1 MQKQMKPLLL
11 LAVMLC
17 SVFAKGQ
24 TLDDGLMM
32 PKKYF
37 CTGFLYTYSQ
47 WDKYWEGTLK
57 RDNQNIGTF
66 SSHNIMYVG
75 NYGITDKLNVI
86 AMAPYISNQSNKGTL
101 TGLQGVQD
109 LTIGAK
115 YRLVR
120 KQIGEN
126 RLSVFG
132 VATVSTPL
140 SNYTID
146 LLPMS
151 IGLGSTNLSARGII
165 NFRLKQGWY
174 VNFSPAYTYR
184 GNVALDRNHY
194 FTDGV
199 AYYTNQV
206 RMFDQFSYNVN
217 IGLIKQGLQTELNF
231 YQQNTLDGG
240 DIRRQDMPFVSNRM
254 NASTIGLLVMY
265 YLPAPKYLA
274 FRFSTS
280 YVIDGRNVGQSFSV
294 MGGLLY
300 TIHFTKPTSTVN
312 EN

>member
-1 MQKQMKPLLL
+1 MKQFLPWIAVLCCGST
-11 LAVMLC
+11 LA
-17 SVFAKGQ
+17 Q

-37 CTGFLYTYSQ
+37 CTGFLYTHSQ
-47 WDKYWEGTLK
+47 WDKYWEGSLK

-66 SSHNIMYVG
+66 SSWNIMYVG
-75 NYGITDKLNVI
+75 NYGITDRLNII
-86 AMAPYISNQSNKGTL
+86 AMAPYISNQSNQGTL

-109 LTIGAK
+109 LTLGGK
-115 YRLVR
+115 YRFVR
-120 KQIGEN
+120 KQIGES

-132 VATVSTPL
+132 AATISTPL
-140 SNYTID
+140 SNYSFD

-151 IGLGSTNLSARGII
+151 IGLGSTTASLRAIFNY
-165 NFRLKQGWY
+165 RLKQGWY
-174 VNFSPAYTYR
+174 VNFSPAYSYR
-184 GNVALDRNHY
+184 GNVTLDRPSY
-194 FTDGV
+194 YTDGNI
-199 AYYTNQV
+199 YFTNQV
-206 RMFDQFSYNVN
+206 RMFDQFNYNVN
-217 IGLIKQGLQTELNF
+217 IGLIRQGLQTEINF
-231 YQQNTLDGG
+231 YQQNTLGGG

-254 NASTIGLLVMY
+254 NAGTIGLLVMY

-294 MGGLLY
+294 MGGFLY
-300 TIHFTKPTSTVN
+300 TIHFTKTRTTVN

>member
-1 MQKQMKPLLL
+1 MKQILLFVAL
-11 LAVMLC
+11 LVISHAY
-17 SVFAKGQ
+17 SQ

-37 CTGFLYTYSQ
+37 CTGFMYNYSQ
-47 WDKYWEGTLK
+47 WDNYWEGTLK

-66 SSHNIMYVG
+66 SSHTITYVG
-75 NYGITDKLNVI
+75 NYGINNKLNVI
-86 AMAPYISNQSNKGTL
+86 AMLPYISNQSNKGTL
-101 TGLQGVQD
+101 TGLHGVQD
-109 LTIGAK
+109 LTVGGKYQLMKKQSGEKRMSIFAVGA
-115 YRLVR
+115 
-120 KQIGEN
+120 
-126 RLSVFG
+126 F
-132 VATVSTPL
+132 STPL
-140 SNYTID
+140 SNYTFD

-151 IGLGSTNLSARGII
+151 IGMGSTTLSARTVF
-165 NFRLKQGWY
+165 NFRLVEKGWY
-174 VNFSPAYTYR
+174 FNFSPAYVYR
-184 GNVALDRNHY
+184 SNVELDRNHY

-206 RMFDQFSYNVN
+206 RMFDQFNYNVN
-217 IGLIKQGLQTELNF
+217 LGWMKRGLQTEINF
-231 YQQNTLDGG
+231 YQQNTLGGG

-254 NASTIGLLVMY
+254 NASTLGLLVMY

-280 YVIDGRNVGQSFSV
+280 YVIDGRNVGQSFAI

-300 TIHFTKPTSTVN
+300 TIHFTQPTTTVN